1 MGKMKSRKKK
11 SIDASCL
18 ILGFTGSLGSGCTFL
33 SEGVSGILSDHG
45 HYYRLSDVLNKIA
58 TERGLEQT
66 VSNLQDIGN
75 ELRSVIQDDGKPNL
89 SFLIAACLKKIES
102 DIEKVNFTE
111 DEKTVILID
120 GIKNE
125 GEVKYLKQFP
135 NFYLISVQADR
146 SVRSS
151 RLVGATASKHR
162 FNTEEEFLTADKRD
176 EEEDIPNGQQIKRC
190 NYLADIIVNNNEV
203 QESERKKREF
213 FNKFIEGYI
222 QPMRKVRRGET
233 PHDRPPKIEETLMTL
248 AYCVSKR
255 SSCLKRKVGAV
266 IAYVRNIK
274 KEDKPEDRDLQFQI
288 VSTGYNDVPAGKPC
302 IFSDCGKCYRD
313 YLQEEHAK
321 KFKNCPNCGQQIPDK
336 INCPRCGSLS
346 EIRTLQCSSC
356 KRDLLADY
364 KCSNSSCACEIFSTY
379 LPGEKEA
386 PGKLLDMCRALHA
399 EENAILGLSGI
410 SKTGDGNLIL
420 VTTTFP
426 CNLCANKIVAAGI
439 KTVYYAE
446 PYTMKEAIEIL
457 SKCGV
462 EPTKFQG
469 IKSSAYFRL
478 YG

>member
-1 MGKMKSRKKK
+1 LICVSLSKLE
-11 SIDASCL
+11 SIVGPSA
-18 ILGFTGSLGSGCTFL
+18 
-33 SEGVSGILSDHG
+33 
-45 HYYRLSDVLNKIA
+45 
-58 TERGLEQT
+58 
-66 VSNLQDIGN
+66 
-75 ELRSVIQDDGKPNL
+75 PN
-89 SFLIAACLKKIES
+89 
-102 DIEKVNFTE
+102 
-111 DEKTVILID
+111 
-120 GIKNE
+120 
-125 GEVKYLKQFP
+125 Q
-135 NFYLISVQADR
+135 
-146 SVRSS
+146 
-151 RLVGATASKHR
+151 R
-162 FNTEEEFLTADKRD
+162 FDTKEEFLIADKRD

-190 NYLADIIVNNNEV
+190 NYFADIIVNNNIS
-203 QESERKKREF
+203 QKSGRKKREF
-213 FNKFIEGYI
+213 FNQFIEDYI

-233 PHDRPPKIEETLMTL
+233 AHDRPPKIEETLMTL

-302 IFSDCGKCYRD
+302 IFSDWGKCYRD

-321 KFKNCPNCGQQIPDK
+321 KFKYCPNCGQQIPNK
-336 INCPRCGSLS
+336 IKCPHCGSMS
-346 EIRTLQCSSC
+346 EFRTLQCTNC

-364 KCSNSSCACEIFSTY
+364 KCSNSSCKCEIFSTY

-410 SKTGDGNLIL
+410 SKTGDGKLIL

-446 PYTMKEAIEIL
+446 PYTMKEATEIL
-457 SKCGV
+457 SKCEV
-462 EPTKFQG
+462 ESIKFQG

>member
-1 MGKMKSRKKK
+1 MKSQKKK

-33 SEGVSGILSDHG
+33 SEGISEILSDQG
-45 HYYRLSDVLNKIA
+45 HYYRLSEILNKIA
-58 TERGLEQT
+58 EERGLEQT

-75 ELRSVIQDDGKPNL
+75 ELRGKIQSDGKPNL
-89 SFLIAACLKKIES
+89 SFLVAACLQNIET
-102 DIEKVNFTE
+102 DIAKADFTE
-111 DEKTVILID
+111 DENTVILID

-146 SVRSS
+146 EVREK
-151 RLVGATASKHR
+151 RLVGPKAPRQR
-162 FNTEEEFLTADKRD
+162 FPTNQEFLIADKRD
-176 EEEDIPNGQQIKRC
+176 EDEDIPNGQQIKKC
-190 NYLADIIVNNNEV
+190 NYLADIIVNNNDV
-203 QESERKKREF
+203 QKSDRKKREF
-213 FNKFIEGYI
+213 FSKFIEDYI
-222 QPMRKVRRGET
+222 QPMRKVRKGEAAL
-233 PHDRPPKIEETLMTL
+233 DRPPKIEETLMTL

-266 IAYVRNIK
+266 IAYVRNLK
-274 KEDKPEDRDLQFQI
+274 KEDQPEDRDLQFQI

-302 IFSDCGKCYRD
+302 FFSEWGKCYRD

-321 KFKNCPNCGQQIPDK
+321 KFKNCPNCGQPIPDK
-336 INCPRCGSLS
+336 INCPHCGSLS
-346 EIRTLQCSSC
+346 DVRTLQCSNC

-364 KCSNSSCACEIFSTY
+364 KCSNSTCKCEIFSTY
-379 LPGEKEA
+379 LPGERET

-410 SKTGDGNLIL
+410 SKTGNGEL
-420 VTTTFP
+420 VLYTTTFP

-446 PYTMKEAIEIL
+446 PYTMKEAAEIL
-457 SKCGV
+457 DKCKV
-462 EPTKFQG
+462 EPIKFQG

-478 YG
+478 YR

>member
-1 MGKMKSRKKK
+1 MKSQEKK

-18 ILGFTGSLGSGCTFL
+18 MLGFTGSPGSGCTFL

-89 SFLIAACLKKIES
+89 SFLIATCLKKIES

-151 RLVGATASKHR
+151 RLVGATASRHR
-162 FNTEEEFLTADKRD
+162 FNTEEEFLIADKRD

-190 NYLADIIVNNNEV
+190 NYLADIIVNNNDV
-203 QESERKKREF
+203 QESDRKKREF

-274 KEDKPEDRDLQFQI
+274 KEDKPEDRDVQFQI

-302 IFSDCGKCYRD
+302 IFSDWGKCYRD

-321 KFKNCPNCGQQIPDK
+321 KFKYCPNCGQEIPNE
-336 INCPRCGSLS
+336 ITCPHCGSKS
-346 EIRTLQCSSC
+346 EVRTLQCGNC
-356 KRDLLADY
+356 KRDFLADY
-364 KCSNSSCACEIFSTY
+364 KCSNSSCKCEIFSTY

-410 SKTGDGNLIL
+410 SKTGDGKLIL

-446 PYTMKEAIEIL
+446 PYTMKEATEIL
-457 SKCGV
+457 SKCEVGSI
-462 EPTKFQG
+462 KFQG